1 MSDNG
6 ASGSAGVIPPPPAPE
21 VFVLEPESVE
31 DARHDAGLH
40 EDVADTILVDLGK
53 VLTGDVLPLAQG
65 RPQILAQV
73 ATAEAALAVGFR
85 IGQLSATMERAVE
98 ALERIAT
105 VVEEREA

>member
-6 ASGSAGVIPPPPAPE
+6 ASGGAGVIPPPVPE

-31 DARHDAGLH
+31 DARHDAGVH

-53 VLTGDVLPLAQG
+53 VLTGDGLPLAQG
-65 RPQILAQV
+65 RSQILAQV

-98 ALERIAT
+98 ALERIAI

>member
-6 ASGSAGVIPPPPAPE
+6 ASGGAGVIPPPAPE

-31 DARHDAGLH
+31 DARHDAGVH

-53 VLTGDVLPLAQG
+53 VLTGDVLPLAQD
-65 RPQILAQV
+65 RSQILAQV

>member
-1 MSDNG
+1 MSNNG
-6 ASGSAGVIPPPPAPE
+6 ASGSAGVIPPPAPE
-21 VFVLEPESVE
+21 VFVLGPESVE
-31 DARHDAGLH
+31 DARHDAGVH

-53 VLTGDVLPLAQG
+53 MLTGDVLPLAQD
-65 RPQILAQV
+65 RSQILAQV

-105 VVEEREA
+105 VAEEREA